1 MAGELEGRVVV
12 LTGAEGDIG
21 RATARRLR
29 EEGALLVLTDLR
41 EQYDA
46 VAVQADVTR
55 AADCA
60 RIADAAR
67 DAFGGVDVLVNN
79 HGAIVGAP
87 FLETTEEQWDFVHG
101 VVLKSIFLVSKAVVP
116 LMQGRPGAN
125 VVNISSV
132 GGLKALKYMSAY
144 GAAKAGVLHLSKGMA
159 IDLADDGI
167 RVNAICPGVID
178 TQQPRQFVA
187 NLPDPEAAFAAFEPM
202 HPIGRVGREPRL
214 AARHRHG
221 VGIRRGQAPG
231 DRGVVDGHHRRQI
244 GGCGVADGEGHRLAP
259 HEHHGQHHQA
269 QCHPVP
275 GEGVERAPLQ
285 VAQQE
290 VDDQQAH
297 HR

>member
-1 MAGELEGRVVV
+1 MGELDGRVIV

-21 RATARRLR
+21 RATARRLHA
-29 EEGALLVLTDLR
+29 EGARLVLTDLR
-41 EQYDA
+41 EQVAEVAAEYDA

-116 LMQGRPGAN
+116 LMLGRTGAN
-125 VVNISSV
+125 VVNVSSV
-132 GGLKALKYMSAY
+132 GGIKALKYMSAY

-159 IDLADDGI
+159 IDLADEGI
-167 RVNAICPGVID
+167 RVNALCPGVID

-202 HPIGRVGREPRL
+202 HPIGRVGRADEVADAICFL
-214 AARHRHG
+214 AS
-221 VGIRRGQAPG
+221 
-231 DRGVVDGHHRRQI
+231 DRASFVTGSAFVVDG
-244 GGCGVADGEGHRLAP
+244 GMTAA
-259 HEHHGQHHQA
+259 
-269 QCHPVP
+269 
-275 GEGVERAPLQ
+275 
-285 VAQQE
+285 
-290 VDDQQAH
+290 
-297 HR
+297 

>member
-21 RATARRLR
+21 RATAARLAG
-29 EEGALLVLTDLR
+29 EGARLVLTDLR
-41 EQYDA
+41 GEVAEVAEEAVERGVEA

-101 VVLKSIFLVSKAVVP
+101 VVLKSVFLVSKAVVP
-116 LMQGRPGAN
+116 LMLGRPGAN

-132 GGLKALKYMSAY
+132 GGIKALRAMSAY
-144 GAAKAGVLHLSKGMA
+144 GAAKAGVMHLSKGMA
-159 IDLADDGI
+159 IDLADVGV

-187 NLPDPEAAFAAFEPM
+187 TLADPEAAFAAFEPM
-202 HPIGRVGREPRL
+202 HPIGRVGTVDEVADAICFL
-214 AARHRHG
+214 AS
-221 VGIRRGQAPG
+221 
-231 DRGVVDGHHRRQI
+231 DRASFVTGAAFVVDG
-244 GGCGVADGEGHRLAP
+244 GMTAA
-259 HEHHGQHHQA
+259 
-269 QCHPVP
+269 
-275 GEGVERAPLQ
+275 
-285 VAQQE
+285 
-290 VDDQQAH
+290 
-297 HR
+297 